1 MNPKIIN
8 PSIPQSS
15 FPQKAISKDFLF
27 KPNERFNGQVIKNLA
42 DHEWLVSAKGREF
55 KAYSAVELKEG
66 TGYLFRVQSTENRI
80 ILQVVGDQTK
90 LSPLFQRWD
99 PGKISQI
106 LINSLFAD
114 LMQTAD
120 SGNRSDPV
128 EKILARLKR
137 LLAGLVYKES
147 EGDEAFM
154 KRLVRDSGLSWEQ
167 KLAEAFTAGKG
178 KSLQNPAK
186 EDLKA
191 LLLSLRRVLQ
201 SDQALVGEREALSLK
216 VERALQFIEQ
226 NQLLNLMALKAGM
239 GPFFFIPGLTE
250 DGLIRAEVFLKEKKK
265 KENGAFHLVLFL
277 EFSHMGPMEAHIHF
291 QENKIHLQM
300 FTGEREQADFLK
312 SNQALLEAGLQK
324 VGIALVSFDCEVKN
338 KEELG
343 LAEFLEKEKIA
354 PSFHLVI

>member
-8 PSIPQSS
+8 PSISQGILT
-15 FPQKAISKDFLF
+15 QKAISKDFIF
-27 KPNERFNGQVIKNLA
+27 KLNERFNGQVIKNLG
-42 DHEWLVSAKGREF
+42 DHEWLVSAKGRDF

-66 TGYLFRVQSTENRI
+66 TGYLFRVQSTESRI
-80 ILQVVGDQTK
+80 FLQVVGDQTN

-114 LMQTAD
+114 LMKAAD
-120 SGNRSDPV
+120 SGNRSGPV
-128 EKILARLKR
+128 EKILVRLKH
-137 LLAGLVYKES
+137 LLSGLVYKEN

-154 KRLVRDSGLSWEQ
+154 KRLVRDSGLSWER
-167 KLAEAFTAGKG
+167 KLAEAFTAGKE

-201 SDQALVGEREALSLK
+201 SDQALVGEREFLSLK

-239 GPFFFIPGLTE
+239 GPFFFIPGSTE
-250 DGLIRAEVFLKEKKK
+250 DGLIRAEVFLKEKRK

-277 EFSHMGPMEAHIHF
+277 EFSHMGPLEAHIHF

-300 FTGEREQADFLK
+300 FAGEREQADFLK
-312 SNQALLEAGLQK
+312 SNRETLEEGLQK
-324 VGIALVSFDCEVKN
+324 IGIALVSFDCGVKN
-338 KEELG
+338 KQELG
-343 LAEFLEKEKIA
+343 IEPFLEEEKIA
-354 PSFHLVI
+354 PSFHLVF